1 MNRYPDWLKL
11 DFDPFAPGV
20 ASRDFYCSGHRQQLL
35 DQIVEYSLY
44 SNAMIAV
51 TGPMGAGKSTLA
63 TNFSDRF
70 AEEAVC
76 VKIAAT
82 LFMNQSQFLDA
93 LHTGLPFNTS
103 SDAGIEE
110 AIDQICQYAAELDLE
125 ARSLILIIDDAHE
138 LSAEVLELLARLL
151 DKSVDSSIHALLF
164 GENQL
169 DNLLQSTLSD
179 AAQERLAVFPL
190 DGFASDETQEY
201 IRFKLVTAGYTK
213 DVPVAGGVMGSI
225 HNTSQG
231 MPGTINRLIAD
242 ALNTAA
248 PAIESNDFDE
258 TDDFAPIYSG
268 ERIEQIDDDEGLEE
282 PERESAGDEQHWIA
296 TIQPGYWAVAATL
309 VLLLAGTLL
318 FWDTE
323 PAVTESVPIAV
334 AAAPSAESPLET
346 TLADT
351 QTSAVV
357 AVADAVPEADLP
369 DTETPR
375 PITVAEPADAP
386 QSPQARPAA
395 AVEVAS
401 AEQADEPVEPVKT
414 PEIDAASSFEER
426 LLQASPQHYAVQLLA
441 SHSEANIQ
449 EFLTQFSSAQPAG
462 YFETRYQGKPWFVA
476 VLADFD
482 DRDQAS
488 AAISSLPAKLRSN
501 EPWIRSVAGIQTD
514 IRALL
519 STKLVSVQ

>member
-11 DFDPFAPGV
+11 DFDPFAPAA

-51 TGPMGAGKSTLA
+51 TGPLGAGKSTLA
-63 TNFSDRF
+63 TNFCDRF

-76 VKIAAT
+76 VKIGAT

-93 LHTGLPFNTS
+93 LHAGLPFNTA
-103 SDAGIEE
+103 SDAGIEG

-164 GENQL
+164 GESQL

-201 IRFKLVTAGYTK
+201 IRFKLVTAGFTK

-258 TDDFAPIYSG
+258 ADDLIPIYSG
-268 ERIEQIDDDEGLEE
+268 ERMEQIDDDAGLEE
-282 PERESAGDEQHWIA
+282 MEREAVSNEQHWIA
-296 TIQPGYWAVAATL
+296 NMQPGYWAVAATL

-323 PAVTESVPIAV
+323 PAVNESVPIAV
-334 AAAPSAESPLET
+334 AAAPSAQSQPET
-346 TLADT
+346 APADT
-351 QTSAVV
+351 QSPAVAVV
-357 AVADAVPEADLP
+357 AESLPEASL
-369 DTETPR
+369 TETETLPS
-375 PITVAEPADAP
+375 IAVAEPAEIR
-386 QSPQARPAA
+386 QSPQAPPAA
-395 AVEVAS
+395 PTEAARAVQ
-401 AEQADEPVEPVKT
+401 AEEPAEPAKT
-414 PEIDAASSFEER
+414 PEIAAASSFEER

-449 EFLTQFSSAQPAG
+449 EFLTQFGSAQPAG